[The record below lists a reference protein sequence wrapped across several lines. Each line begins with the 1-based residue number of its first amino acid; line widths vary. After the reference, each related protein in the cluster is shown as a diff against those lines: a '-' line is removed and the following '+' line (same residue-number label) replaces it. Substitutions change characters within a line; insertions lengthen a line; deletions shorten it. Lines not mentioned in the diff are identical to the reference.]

1 MMRGLIMK
9 HSILAVMAVWAFTTF
24 SLAGLPVQDF
34 SLTSIGIDYTGLWRG
49 ETITERTVPAHE
61 NTHHIGICYSPVKY
75 AAFSLGLGI
84 ANYTV
89 DTVGLTQFK
98 GTPGISPSFGLSLYT
113 PMIGTILKFA
123 AHARGYYLYCENKS
137 GSHQYS
143 GPFLS
148 PSVGPVFS
156 ITDKLDIEAGARGLL
171 IFGEM
176 SRSGEST
183 ASYFSNND
191 RVRGYLS
198 VILHSP
204 FEGAYCVLDFDAS
217 PSTEM
222 DWENGP
228 FESSISL
235 KLGFILR
242 TDKRF
247 KKTATG
253 STYPAYEDLKKK
265 LDDMEKEMK

>member
-1 MMRGLIMK
+1 MTRGTFMK
-9 HSILAVMAVWAFTTF
+9 HSISGFMAICALSAISF
-24 SLAGLPVQDF
+24 AGLPVQDF
-34 SLTSIGIDYTGLWRG
+34 SLSSIGIDYTGLWRG
-49 ETITERTVPAHE
+49 ETITKSTVPAHE
-61 NTHHIGICYSPVKY
+61 NTHHIGLCYSPVKY
-75 AAFSLGLGI
+75 AAVSLGLGI

-98 GTPGISPSFGLSLYT
+98 GTLGLSPSFGLDGYT
-113 PMIGTILKFA
+113 PMIGTILRIA
-123 AHARGYYLYCENKS
+123 VHANGYYLNCENKS
-137 GSHQYS
+137 KSHLYS
-143 GPFLS
+143 GPFVT
-148 PSVGPVFS
+148 PSAGVVFS
-156 ITDKLDIEAGARGLL
+156 VAEKLDLEAGARGLL

-183 ASYFSNND
+183 ASYFSNNN
-191 RVRGYLS
+191 RVRGYCT

-204 FEGAYCVLDFDAS
+204 YEGAYCVLDFDAS

-222 DWENGP
+222 DLSNGP

-235 KLGFILR
+235 MLGFILR

-247 KKTATG
+247 KKTTTG
-253 STYPAYEDLKKK
+253 STYPAYDELKKK